1 MRRYCRKYN
10 DDSEININIVPL
22 IDILFSILI
31 AFMIPTQTL
40 FGSLNIELPS
50 ANAKIVVLKKDP
62 IKLFIN
68 KDGVILIEDR
78 EVKIN
83 NLNKKINELS
93 LKDKN
98 IKIYVLADKRNSY
111 GKVLDVVGKLNKG
124 GFSDV
129 VLISD
134 LYDRL

>member
-1 MRRYCRKYN
+1 MRRYCRKY
-10 DDSEININIVPL
+10 DDDNEININIVPL

-50 ANAKIVVLKKDP
+50 LDAKIIVLKKDP
-62 IKLFIN
+62 IKIFIN
-68 KDGVILIEDR
+68 KDGEIIIEDH
-78 EVKIN
+78 EVKIS
-83 NLNKKINELS
+83 NLNKKIDELS

-98 IKIYVLADKRNSY
+98 IKIYVMADKGNNY

-124 GFSDV
+124 GFNDV

-134 LYDRL
+134 LYNRL